1 MELIE
6 FLFLGIGTYFDIK
19 NKELPV
25 MFFVCFGIA
34 AMIWTGMFHTENI
47 GNALLGAS
55 VGGFF
60 LIIGWV
66 TKESIGY
73 GDGMGLAIL
82 GMFEGWQGMIPLVTG
97 AFLLSSVYG
106 IWRLLGCGDSRFEEI
121 PFYPFLLI
129 AFMGVEIL

>member
-6 FLFLGIGTYFDIK
+6 LLFLGIGTYFDIR

-25 MFFVCFGIA
+25 LYFLCFGIVA
-34 AMIWTGMFHTENI
+34 IVWMGLSSVENI
-47 GNALLGAS
+47 GNALMGAF

-60 LIIGWV
+60 LMLGWL
-66 TKESIGY
+66 TRESIGY
-73 GDGMGLAIL
+73 GDGIGLIIL
-82 GMFEGWQGMIPLVTG
+82 GVFEGWKGMIPVVVG

-106 IWRLLGCGDSRFEEI
+106 IWRMSGCGDSRFEEI

-129 AFMGVEIL
+129 AFIGVISL